1 MPRATRYSVAFFC
14 MTWVLGA
21 GVVRAQSGN
30 PLDSSVDTIRQLTA
44 ISQSDQDRILR
55 WVQYEVDNLQG
66 FGPFRQRFRDQYN
79 DTGNSAAFKTDLA
92 RQTAQVAGARFA
104 AQGVAG
110 QVARSVAQILV
121 DMNVVETVPGLVAG
135 LRSADSGARYLCA
148 KGLSAQKVAIA
159 ADNAT
164 LTSVVAGLSA
174 AGSTEQDPVVLGRI
188 YEALGYGGQLAAVFD
203 VYIKL
208 FDQRLQFRRGAA
220 VVADGAENYAYEF
233 FRAST
238 VAGALSATQKKQL
251 VGRVAVFLRFDAER
265 YNTANLS
272 FDEMDRIE
280 RVLDG
285 AEEILAAS
293 TGITGGNIR
302 DRLRAGGFGNR
313 AAVVVEAYR
322 WVGDPKA
329 SQPGALSAA
338 PWSVPLGAP

>member
-1 MPRATRYSVAFFC
+1 
-14 MTWVLGA
+14 MTWLLGA
-21 GVVRAQSGN
+21 GVVRGQSGN

-44 ISQSDQDRILR
+44 VSQSDQDRILR

-79 DTGNSAAFKTDLA
+79 HTGNSPAFKTDLA
-92 RQTAQVAGARFA
+92 RQTAQVAVARFSV
-104 AQGVAG
+104 QGIG
-110 QVARSVAQILV
+110 EQVARSVAQVLV

-135 LRSADSGARYLCA
+135 LQSADPGARYLCA

-164 LTSVVAGLSA
+164 LTSVIAGLTA
-174 AGSTEQDPVVLGRI
+174 AGSIEQDPVVLGRI
-188 YEALGYGGQLAAVFD
+188 YEALGYGGQLAVVFD
-203 VYIKL
+203 VYMKL

-238 VAGALSATQKKQL
+238 VAGALSAAQKKQL
-251 VGRVAVFLRFDAER
+251 VGRVAVFLRIDAER

-280 RVLDG
+280 RMLDG
-285 AEEILAAS
+285 AEDILAAS
-293 TGITGGNIR
+293 TGIAGGSVR
-302 DRLRAGGFGNR
+302 DRLRTGGYGNR
-313 AAVVVEAYR
+313 AAVALEAFV
-322 WVGDPKA
+322 WVGDPKT
-329 SQPGALSAA
+329 SQPGALGAA